1 MADATYTP
9 PSYTPADSANI
20 FSTLFSKLWGII
32 DNHTTKQASGGSGY
46 THEQEMSTPDM
57 QRHLGDV
64 VHAASG
70 GQASDA
76 DMKGFFQNVLGKF
89 GVGPQASG
97 GVAQTFS
104 GGSGNIPNMM
114 GTGTVASGSGGGGA
128 ISAGM
133 MGGGKAGGGG
143 LGAGASGIGSAI
155 GGMIGGLLAGPKID
169 FKPVDVPMPKT
180 AQFTAPDLTAGNTN
194 AMGIVSTPPSYT
206 PVQSNLM
213 SSQTQNPAVAAH
225 VPAGY
230 AQNPWNQQYG
240 PMGQYGQNLRW
251 S

>member
-57 QRHLGDV
+57 QKHLGDV

-70 GQASDA
+70 GEASNA

-89 GVGPQASG
+89 GVGPQA
-97 GVAQTFS
+97 
-104 GGSGNIPNMM
+104 
-114 GTGTVASGSGGGGA
+114 GTGISGISSVGANVGTGGTGSYTPVSFTGGGAGGGKPGGGG
-128 ISAGM
+128 M
-133 MGGGKAGGGG
+133 
-143 LGAGASGIGSAI
+143 GAGASGIGSAI
-155 GGMIGGLLAGPKID
+155 GSALGGLLAGPKID

-180 AQFTAPDLTAGNTN
+180 AQFTAPDLNAGNTN

-206 PVQSNLM
+206 PIQSNLA
-213 SSQTQNPAVAAH
+213 SAQTQNPAVAAH
-225 VPAGY
+225 LPAGY
-230 AQNPWNQQYG
+230 TQNPWNQQYG